1 MARTNERSMQG
12 WARGEKLLESPVDA
26 SVVRMVGEDEFRESG
41 LIAATAPAGDNIIF
55 LGRRE
60 KVDLE
65 ILEVTLQNQSGST
78 ITAQLHASGYVLSGQ
93 WQVPGLSGQN
103 FWSHPGFILMPG
115 QVLYLRTQAA
125 GQWAFEIR
133 WRLYYGRKK

>member
-1 MARTNERSMQG
+1 MVRTREASMHR
-12 WARGEKLLESPVDA
+12 WVRGDTLLDSPVLGHA
-26 SVVRMVGEDEFRESG
+26 VRMVGEDEFREQG
-41 LIAATAPAGDNIIF
+41 LIAATAPAGDNVIF

-65 ILEVTLQNQSGST
+65 ILEVTLQNQSGS
-78 ITAQLHASGYVLSGQ
+78 IVNCQLHASGYALSGL
-93 WQVPGLSGQN
+93 WQISGTNGSN

-115 QVLYLRTQAA
+115 HVLYLRTQTA

-133 WRLYYGRKK
+133 WRLYYGRSK